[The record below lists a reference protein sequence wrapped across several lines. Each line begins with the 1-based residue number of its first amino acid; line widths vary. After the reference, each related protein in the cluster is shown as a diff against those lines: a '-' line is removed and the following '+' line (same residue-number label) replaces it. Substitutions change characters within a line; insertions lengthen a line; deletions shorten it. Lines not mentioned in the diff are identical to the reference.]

1 MRQWM
6 TYLLFAIVFTTSGCS
21 HFAKIPMWRP
31 AIAQIEGIQT
41 VAVLP
46 FEGEWGIRVAEE
58 VSDAF
63 SDSGTYTIVSASSL
77 PTIQSASA
85 ESDSE
90 FPALDQVLVAA
101 RQADIDAVLTG
112 TIIEEESPA
121 TEGDARSTRSRKP
134 SQADR
139 SMPNRSMTVEYR
151 LIDTRTGETLS
162 QNRISCL
169 EPAPPASPDAVKQTL
184 IQRCGYE
191 VVSQL
196 TPQCGDCSI
205 ALANCHW
212 MDRGGFSVRKGVCA
226 AERGNWESAT
236 VSWKSALRTN
246 PKNDAA
252 IFNLALAAASQGNFD
267 EAEELALQAIRIQ
280 HCECYENGLEKIRL
294 QRSQF
299 ESASQQRGGI
309 KLSSAESQA
318 R

>member
-1 MRQWM
+1 
-6 TYLLFAIVFTTSGCS
+6 
-21 HFAKIPMWRP
+21 MWRP
-31 AIAQIEGIQT
+31 ATAQIEGIQT

-46 FEGEWGIRVAEE
+46 FEGEWGTRVAEE

-63 SDSGTYTIVSASSL
+63 ADSGTYTIISASSL
-77 PTIQSASA
+77 PTIQFASA
-85 ESDSE
+85 ASESES
-90 FPALDQVLVAA
+90 PALDQVLVSA

-112 TIIEEESPA
+112 TIIEEEAPA
-121 TEGDARSTRSRKP
+121 AEDVARSTRSRKP
-134 SQADR
+134 SSADR
-139 SMPNRSMTVEYR
+139 SKPNHSMTVEYR

-169 EPAPPASPDAVKQTL
+169 ESAPPTSHDTVEQTL
-184 IQRCGYE
+184 IQRCGFE

-226 AERGNWESAT
+226 AEHGHWESAT
-236 VSWKSALRTN
+236 ESWKSALRTN
-246 PKNDAA
+246 PKNHAA

-267 EAEELALQAIRIQ
+267 EAEDLALQAIRIQ

-299 ESASQQRGGI
+299 ESASHQRSGI
-309 KLSSAESQA
+309 KLSSSESPA
-318 R
+318 S